1 MATDFTQ
8 ERNAFGGQLMPAP
21 RGEDGAYPAAPY
33 SVAAHA
39 AGTISDDSARGVYQ
53 DMIRVAER
61 DLAGDPN
68 RLAARRD
75 EIAALAEAA
84 GHPLPAPDPRS
95 PAQIRYDSFWRAT
108 DTAQTGPGTDGLP
121 AAIQPAAV
129 ELWKKAPDDRP
140 PSYMPASNDPA
151 RTEALKVVGDWLNG
165 AASVEKAR
173 ELLALANKNTL
184 VLRSL
189 VAFAY
194 ANARYRSGRP
204 S

>member
-8 ERNAFGGQLMPAP
+8 ERNAFGGPLMPTP

-39 AGTISDDSARGVYQ
+39 AGTISDDSARGVYD
-53 DMIRVAER
+53 DMLRVADR

-68 RLAARRD
+68 RLAARRE
-75 EIAALAEAA
+75 EIATLAEAA

-108 DTAQTGPGTDGLP
+108 DTAQTGPGADGLP

-140 PSYMPASNDPA
+140 PSYMPASNDPG
-151 RTEALKVVGDWLNG
+151 RTEALKLVGDWLNG
-165 AASVEKAR
+165 AASLEKAR
-173 ELLALANKNTL
+173 ELMALAERNTT
-184 VLRSL
+184 VLRGL
-189 VAFAY
+189 VAHAHAHKYY
-194 ANARYRSGRP
+194 AAGRP
-204 S
+204 R